1 MKWFDLFGAV
11 LLVEQG
17 NGREFAAQGIRN
29 LHGPVVMARWQLI
42 GDGIQLVSETET
54 GGVVNNTW
62 T

>member
-1 MKWFDLFGAV
+1 MNWFDSFGAV

-17 NGREFAAQGIRN
+17 KGCEFAAQGIRN
-29 LHGPVVMARWQLI
+29 LHGPVVMDRCQLI

-54 GGVVNNTW
+54 GGVVNSTW